1 MAKNPVQLITN
12 GPTGSEMFRNIS
24 MIRRNT
30 AGFLGKMHAAHGDI
44 VQFPVP
50 IPAFSIND
58 PQDVDH
64 VLRVNGRNYSK
75 HTLQYNSLKLVTGEG
90 LLTADSEIWKA
101 HRRALQ
107 PAFHRTMQA
116 MVIDA
121 INDSY
126 DHISQQWHLNSE
138 IEIASAMQHVTLDVV
153 GRSLFG
159 TSLSGSADVIAQATL
174 QALKVVVA
182 KARTPLPIPRWLPTP
197 NNLRLNRAVKHLDLA
212 VAQLLATPAT
222 HPDAFISLLREA
234 HESDPVSFD
243 VEAIRDEIVTFIV
256 AGHETVAS
264 ATTWAIQLMLTH
276 PEVYRK
282 ACEEAR
288 AATDFDT
295 LANFPVLQS
304 VFAETLRLYP
314 PAWLITRTT
323 IEPDVLGGV
332 EIPANALIIM
342 SPYLLHR
349 GQRWDDPETFD
360 PTRFSDAQSQ
370 IARSDYMPFGLGMR
384 MCIGRDMALVEGPL
398 LLARLLRDF
407 DITPTNDWNSLGVTQ
422 SVTMHPT
429 KQMLARLTPKI

>member
-1 MAKNPVQLITN
+1 MAKNPVQMLTH
-12 GPTGSEMFRNIS
+12 GPSGSEMFKNLTL
-24 MIRRNT
+24 IRKNT
-30 AGFLGKMHAAHGDI
+30 AGFLGLMHHKFGSI

-50 IPAFSIND
+50 VPAFSIND

-90 LLTADSEIWKA
+90 LLTSDGEIWRA

-107 PAFHRTMQA
+107 PAFHRTMQS

-126 DHISQQWHLNSE
+126 NLISQQWRTE
-138 IEIASAMQHVTLDVV
+138 DEVEIATAMQHVSLDVV

-159 TSLSGSADVIAQATL
+159 SSLSGNADVIAQATL

-182 KARTPLPIPRWLPTP
+182 KARTPLPIPSWLPTP
-197 NNLRLNRAVKHLDLA
+197 NNLRLKFAVRHLDRA
-212 VAQLLATPAT
+212 VAQLLAAPAT

-234 HESDPVSFD
+234 HESDPVSFN

-264 ATTWAIQLMLTH
+264 AMTWAIQLMLSEPTVF
-276 PEVYRK
+276 EK
-282 ACEEAR
+282 ACNEAR
-288 AATDFDT
+288 TASDLNE
-295 LANFPVLQS
+295 LAQLPMMQS
-304 VFAETLRLYP
+304 IFAETLRLYP
-314 PAWLITRTT
+314 PAWLITRTS
-323 IEPDVLGGV
+323 IEADTLAGV

-349 GQRWDDPETFD
+349 GKRWENPEAFD
-360 PTRFSDAQSQ
+360 PARFTDAQSQ
-370 IARSDYMPFGLGMR
+370 IARSDYLPFGLGMR

-407 DITPTNDWNSLGVTQ
+407 DIEPTSDWNSLGVTQ

-429 KQMLARLTPKI
+429 KPMKAKLKSRE

>member
-1 MAKNPVQLITN
+1 
-12 GPTGSEMFRNIS
+12 

-30 AGFLGKMHAAHGDI
+30 AGFLGKMHASHGDI

-64 VLRVNGRNYSK
+64 VLRNNGRNYSK

-90 LLTADSEIWKA
+90 LLTADGEIWRA

-126 DHISQQWHLNSE
+126 DHIAQQWKSDTDV
-138 IEIASAMQHVTLDVV
+138 EIASAMQHVTLDIV

-159 TSLSGSADVIAQATL
+159 TSLSGNAEVIAQATL

-197 NNLRLNRAVKHLDLA
+197 NNLRLNRAVKHLDRA
-212 VAQLLATPAT
+212 VAQLLAAPAT

-243 VEAIRDEIVTFIV
+243 VQAIRDEIVTFIV

-264 ATTWAIQLMLTH
+264 ATTWAIQLLLTH
-276 PEVYRK
+276 PDTYRQ
-282 ACEEAR
+282 ACEETQT
-288 AATDFDT
+288 ATDFDSLT
-295 LANFPVLQS
+295 NFPVLQS

-314 PAWLITRTT
+314 PAWLITRTS
-323 IEPDVLGGV
+323 IESDVIGGV
-332 EIPANALIIM
+332 EIPANSLVIM

-349 GQRWDDPETFD
+349 GARWDNPEQFD
-360 PTRFSDAQSQ
+360 PNRFADAQSQ
-370 IARSDYMPFGLGMR
+370 IARSDYMPFGLGSR

-407 DITPTNDWNSLGVTQ
+407 EITPTNEWNSLGVTQ

-429 KQMLARLTPKI
+429 GQMLAKLRPRN